1 MNTKVSV
8 KSDLEIAREA
18 TLAPIGE
25 MGARVVAAVQ
35 VGARKTA

>member
-8 KSDLEIAREA
+8 KSDLAIARQT

-25 MGARVVAAVQ
+25 IADKLSVP
-35 VGARKTA
+35 